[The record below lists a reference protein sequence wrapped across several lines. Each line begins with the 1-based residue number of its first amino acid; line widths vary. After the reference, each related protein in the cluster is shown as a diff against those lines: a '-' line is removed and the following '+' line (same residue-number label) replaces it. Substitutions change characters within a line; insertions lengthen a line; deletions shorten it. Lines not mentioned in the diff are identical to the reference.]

1 MPAAIELSMPKKVPE
16 EAAPLAWRLAAV
28 GKSAAVPH
36 GVCRELV
43 LGTVHCLS
51 GAAPK
56 GRREFEPR
64 LGGRLIEL
72 EAPIAMSTSASI
84 DLPGNGTAET
94 AELGGD
100 VNVGGSGG
108 LCVQEDD
115 RPVGIG

>member
-1 MPAAIELSMPKKVPE
+1 
-16 EAAPLAWRLAAV
+16 
-28 GKSAAVPH
+28 
-36 GVCRELV
+36 
-43 LGTVHCLS
+43 
-51 GAAPK
+51 
-56 GRREFEPR
+56 
-64 LGGRLIEL
+64 
-72 EAPIAMSTSASI
+72 MSTSASI